1 VVALGLLIL
10 IAVTAVGVVMVLR
23 GEDSVRI
30 DVEPLG
36 TYRTDASVVFIV
48 GVLTV
53 LVGVLGVAIL
63 LAGLKRA
70 RRQRAELR
78 ALKDRARQAETGTAS
93 HQPSGRRSEP
103 YDDTSS
109 DGDDHFDSTPR
120 DR

>member
-1 VVALGLLIL
+1 VVTLGLLIL
-10 IAVTAVGVVMVLR
+10 IAVTAVVVVMVLR

-36 TYRTDASVVFIV
+36 TYHTNTGIVFMI

-63 LAGLKRA
+63 FAGLKRA
-70 RRQRAELR
+70 RRKRAELR
-78 ALKDRARQAETGTAS
+78 ALKDRARQADAGTAS

-109 DGDDHFDSTPR
+109 GDDHFDSTPR